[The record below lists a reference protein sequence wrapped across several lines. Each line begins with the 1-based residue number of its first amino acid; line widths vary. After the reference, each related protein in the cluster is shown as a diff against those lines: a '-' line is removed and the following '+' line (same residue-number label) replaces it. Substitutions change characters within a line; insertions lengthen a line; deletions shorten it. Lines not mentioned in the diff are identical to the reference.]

1 MIKIIFFSHFLL
13 ILVLVTTPCLAASR
27 KESEKKNII
36 KNTDKVIPPAE
47 NLPSQPKRTS
57 KISDAI
63 NNKKIDSSKKSSLKE
78 ETNKE
83 SLKGPYF
90 TQKENPKK
98 LYSYTW
104 KSERKKIFEQPE
116 KWPYNTSTTKFIT
129 FGTLKNSI
137 RYKYTFVKSLDVR
150 SIHRWT
156 LNQKYGNTLQDFG
169 VDATP
174 AINIYFEM
182 PKNIGTTS
190 GYENFDLYF
199 KDAYQIKLYDTKSP
213 FTYIYAIPGKNISKI
228 VFEYSQNL
236 NENWNI
242 GGTFSNTSMG
252 CPFEK
257 YTKSR
262 YALNRLW
269 DLHLHYNDDS
279 SKYDLVLT
287 LSGMK
292 SYCHMYYPWGEEKDY
307 LTFDKQ
313 SKKQQ
318 YQLITFPNID
328 LEYKKNGKPK
338 FINVPI
344 SGEQSP
350 NAKNKTCR
358 HIINVYNQYEIFEQK
373 KIYYQVSLLY
383 DKNNLGER
391 DSDELETDRS
401 EITPFRSTNIVGIDN
416 EVGFKG
422 LYGQNIFYRI
432 YIKRSDL
439 FRNYPHLSLDKKDE
453 QYLHVGEN
461 FIGTHLVY
469 NFRNGSYADC
479 ELEYL
484 VPYHYRVSTS
494 YKSDRLELSLG
505 LSRKKNPFIFDKF
518 YAYVDVNNNSAEPIE
533 VDKKKIEYSFPFANK
548 AYAGFIIYKSKS
560 LILKPTVMALSIGK
574 TIKECNVYL
583 CPGAEINFRT
593 GKIHVDNK
601 IIGSFAAVD
610 KFSSYIM
617 PPVLINSSIYYL
629 TSLYQKKLQMCT
641 GIDVNFRWKYNAMPF
656 ASSNTSDRKNFYIFQ
671 PKDGIRNESYGLPV
685 INVFLNFVYQN
696 LGLFFKITNITDGFL
711 GSHFTTNRY
720 PIQRRSY
727 DLGISWK
734 FFN

>member
-1 MIKIIFFSHFLL
+1 MILAI
-13 ILVLVTTPCLAASR
+13 VTTPCFAASR
-27 KESEKKNII
+27 KESEEKNVI
-36 KNTDKVIPPAE
+36 KNTDKAIPSGE
-47 NLPSQPKRTS
+47 NLSNEPKRTS
-57 KISDAI
+57 KTSTTI
-63 NNKKIDSSKKSSLKE
+63 NNEKASSDQKTFPKDKE
-78 ETNKE
+78 NQK

-90 TQKENPKK
+90 TEKEDPKK

-116 KWPYNTSTTKFIT
+116 KWPYDAHTTKFIT
-129 FGTLKNSI
+129 FGAVKNSI
-137 RYKYTFVKSLDVR
+137 RYNYIFVKSLDVR

-156 LNQKYGNTLQDFG
+156 LNEQYGNTLQDFG
-169 VDATP
+169 VDTTP
-174 AINIYFEM
+174 AINTFFEM

-199 KDAYQIKLYDTKSP
+199 KDPYQIKLYDTKSP
-213 FTYIYAIPGKNISKI
+213 FTYFYVIPGKNISKA

-292 SYCHMYYPWGEEKDY
+292 SYCHMYYPWKGDDKE
-307 LTFDKQ
+307 LLVFDKET
-313 SKKQQ
+313 KNRPYNFVK
-318 YQLITFPNID
+318 FPNKD
-328 LEYKKNGKPK
+328 LDHKKNGKPK
-338 FINVPI
+338 FIYVPT

-350 NAKNKTCR
+350 NGKNKTCR
-358 HIINVYNQYEIFEQK
+358 HIINIYNQYEIFEQK
-373 KIYYQVSLLY
+373 KIYYQISLLY

-401 EITPFRSTNIVGIDN
+401 EITPFRSTNIIGIGN

-422 LYGQNIFYRI
+422 IYGQNLFYRI

-439 FRNYPHLSLDKKDE
+439 FRNYAHLALSEKKDY
-453 QYLHVGEN
+453 QHLHVGEH
-461 FIGTHLVY
+461 FVGTRLQY
-469 NFRNGSYADC
+469 NFKDESFADC

-484 VPYHYRVSTS
+484 IPHYYRVATS
-494 YKSDRLELSLG
+494 YKSGRLELSLA
-505 LSRKKNPFIFDKF
+505 LSRKKLPFIFDELNEF
-518 YAYVDVNNNSAEPIE
+518 YAYVDGSSNSVIPIK
-533 VDKKKIEYSFPFANK
+533 VDEKIIKYSFPFANK
-548 AYAGFIIYKSKS
+548 ASSGFIIYKSKS
-560 LILKPTVMALSIGK
+560 LIIKPTAMALFIGDE
-574 TIKECNVYL
+574 IKKCNIYL

-593 GKIHVDNK
+593 DKIHVDNK
-601 IIGSFAAVD
+601 IIGSFVI
-610 KFSSYIM
+610 KEFKSPYKM
-617 PPVLINSSIYYL
+617 PHVLINSSIYYL
-629 TSLYQKKLQMCT
+629 TNLYQKKLQMCT
-641 GIDVNFRWKYNAMPF
+641 GIDVNFRWKYKTVPF
-656 ASSNTSDRKNFYIFQ
+656 SPDRFSNINSFYIFQ
-671 PKDGIRNESYGLPV
+671 PQGVSYGKSYGLPM

-696 LGLFFKITNITDGFL
+696 LGLFFKITNITDGFF
-711 GSHFTTNRY
+711 GAHFATNRY